1 MILLKSVVNFNV
13 VEYTL
18 VCAQQYGDDQV
29 PMYGTLNLHINGFIN
44 YWTCSE
50 QLLFYRQD
58 LFTKRLP
65 KQVRKVW
72 IHLGIHFGTDKAH
85 GTSACSH

>member
-1 MILLKSVVNFNV
+1 MILLQSVVIFNAM
-13 VEYTL
+13 EYTL

-44 YWTCSE
+44 YWTCPE

-58 LFTKRLP
+58 LFTKYFLS
-65 KQVRKVW
+65 KFAKYGYTLVQTK
-72 IHLGIHFGTDKAH
+72 HMAH
-85 GTSACSH
+85 QHAVNSIP